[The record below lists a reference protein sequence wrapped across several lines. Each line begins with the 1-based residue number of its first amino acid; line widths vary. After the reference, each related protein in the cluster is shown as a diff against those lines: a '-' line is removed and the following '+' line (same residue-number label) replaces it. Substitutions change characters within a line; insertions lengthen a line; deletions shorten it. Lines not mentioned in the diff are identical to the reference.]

1 MIEKMGSD
9 SESLKDSKECS
20 SSNSSYFNFDN
31 YNQIKLNRDCNY
43 CILHCSRL

>member
-20 SSNSSYFNFDN
+20 SSNSSYFNFDKAK
-31 YNQIKLNRDCNY
+31 QRLQL
-43 CILHCSRL
+43 LHTSL